1 MRALLWNHL
10 RTPLRPH
17 YSYHIADVAAAA
29 VDMVKGPV
37 GMVMMMKR
45 LNFVGK
51 AKKSF
56 VVADSGWARM
66 WMVFANMG

>member
-1 MRALLWNHL
+1 
-10 RTPLRPH
+10 
-17 YSYHIADVAAAA
+17 
-29 VDMVKGPV
+29 MVKGSV

-56 VVADSGWARM
+56 VVAAAGKMVRWI
-66 WMVFANMG
+66 VFANMG